1 MTALASLVMQRRLYA
16 VLVAGAFAMLALLFP
31 PLSVLSAAVVA
42 LVTLREGAW
51 PGLTVAGLASLI
63 CGALALLLYANPVP
77 LLGFVVVLWLP
88 VWGLG
93 LVLRSSRSLDVT
105 VQGAMLVGLLIA
117 LTYASQVTAEHWQ
130 EILEP
135 ITQAL
140 RQSGVVDEQQ
150 AGVFVAALALWM
162 PGLLAAGFFVQ
173 LVLALFIGR
182 WWQAKLY
189 NPGGFR
195 TEFHGLRL
203 HRAVAV
209 LALPLLAMALLET
222 EGGWQAIRYLGP
234 LLLVAYFFQGLAVA
248 HSVVAKTG
256 MHRSWLY
263 GLYVLLLLAM
273 GYTVMALAAL
283 GYTDAWLDF
292 RARLSRAGRNSD

>member
-1 MTALASLVMQRRLYA
+1 M
-16 VLVAGAFAMLALLFP
+16 
-31 PLSVLSAAVVA
+31 VA

-51 PGLTVAGLASLI
+51 PGLTVAGLASLV

-77 LLGFVVVLWLP
+77 VLGFVVLLWFP
-88 VWGLG
+88 VWALG

-117 LTYASQVTAEHWQ
+117 LTFSIQVTAEQWQ
-130 EILEP
+130 ALLEP
-135 ITQAL
+135 ISQAL

-150 AGVFVAALALWM
+150 ARAFVSALALWM

-173 LVLALFIGR
+173 LVLALFMGR

-195 TEFHGLRL
+195 AEFHGLRL
-203 HRAVAV
+203 HQAVAL
-209 LALPLLAMALLET
+209 LALPLLAMSLVET
-222 EGGWQAIRYLGP
+222 EGGWQLIRYLGP

-248 HSVVAKTG
+248 HAVVANTG

-273 GYTVMALAAL
+273 GYTLLALAAL

-292 RARLSRAGRNSD
+292 RARFSRTGRNSD